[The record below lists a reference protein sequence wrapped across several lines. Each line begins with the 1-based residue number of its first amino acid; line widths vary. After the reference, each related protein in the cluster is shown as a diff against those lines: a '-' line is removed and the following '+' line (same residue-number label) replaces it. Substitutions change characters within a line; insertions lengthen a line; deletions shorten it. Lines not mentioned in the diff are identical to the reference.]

1 VRALLQ
7 RVTRAAVRIRGEE
20 IAASG
25 PGLLVL
31 LGVAPADDDAVART
45 LAAKVANLRIFRDD
59 AGLTNRSLLDTGGG
73 ALVVSQFTLF
83 ADTRKGRRP
92 SFLGAA
98 SPEHAEARY
107 ETFARALEGLGVGVT
122 RGRFREEMEVEL
134 VNDGPMTIWLDSAAD
149 LSGRA

>member
-7 RVTRAAVRIRGEE
+7 RVTHAAVRVGGEE

-25 PGLLVL
+25 PGLLIL
-31 LGVAPADDDAVART
+31 LGVAPDDDDSVARN
-45 LAAKVANLRIFRDD
+45 LAAKIANLRIFRDEQ
-59 AGLTNRSLLDTGGG
+59 GLTNRSLIDAAGN

-98 SPEHAEARY
+98 PPEHAEARY
-107 ETFARALEGLGVGVT
+107 ETFARALEDLGVAVA

-134 VNDGPMTIWLDSAAD
+134 VNDGPMTIWLDTAA
-149 LSGRA
+149 A

>member
-7 RVTRAAVRIRGEE
+7 RVTRAAVRVGGEE

-31 LGVAPADDDAVART
+31 LGVAPEDDDSVAAT

-59 AGLTNRSLLDTGGG
+59 EGLTNRSLIDTAGS

-83 ADTRKGRRP
+83 AETRKGRRP

-98 SPEHAEARY
+98 PPEHAEARY
-107 ETFARALEGLGVGVT
+107 QMFARALEDLGVTVA

-134 VNDGPMTIWLDSAAD
+134 VNDGPMTIWLDSAAE
-149 LSGRA
+149 

>member
-7 RVTRAAVRIRGEE
+7 RVTRAAVRVGGDEAGAI
-20 IAASG
+20 G

-31 LGVAPADDDAVART
+31 LGVGHDDDDATART
-45 LAAKVANLRIFRDD
+45 LAAKVANLRVFRDE
-59 AGLTNRSLLDTGGG
+59 AGLTNRSLVDVAGS

-98 SPEHAEARY
+98 PPEVAEARY
-107 ETFARALEGLGVGVT
+107 EVFARALEEVGVPVE
-122 RGRFREEMEVEL
+122 RGRFRTEMEVEL
-134 VNDGPMTIWLDSAAD
+134 VNDGPMTVWLDTSE
-149 LSGRA
+149 

>member
-1 VRALLQ
+1 MRALLQ
-7 RVTRAAVRIRGEE
+7 RVTRASVRVGGAEAAVI
-20 IAASG
+20 G

-31 LGVAPADDDAVART
+31 LGVAPDDEDGTART

-59 AGLTNRSLLDTGGG
+59 AGLTNRSLIDVGGS

-98 SPEHAEARY
+98 PPEVAEARY
-107 ETFARALEGLGVGVT
+107 EVFARALEELGVTVQ
-122 RGRFREEMEVEL
+122 RGRFRAEMEVEL
-134 VNDGPMTIWLDSAAD
+134 VNDGPMTVWLDTAAE
-149 LSGRA
+149 